1 MSDDP
6 HPLEPDDSEPFDPD
20 NEEMFESLVNRL
32 RRIAIHCCHLNVQAA
47 EELAGEASLRL
58 HREKPWRRPEYSTY
72 GGVIAWL
79 TVVTKNIR
87 NRKYSRQKRRDALR
101 PEVEAKFSKSENELA
116 ENEFADTENRMYLE
130 EVMNAL
136 KGSPAFVGKENVQ
149 RLLHYEFVENL
160 THEEV
165 AKALGKTPRQLT
177 KFKRKVYDAIPRELL
192 FRLFRRIRNK
202 K

>member
-1 MSDDP
+1 
-6 HPLEPDDSEPFDPD
+6 
-20 NEEMFESLVNRL
+20 
-32 RRIAIHCCHLNVQAA
+32 
-47 EELAGEASLRL
+47 
-58 HREKPWRRPEYSTY
+58 
-72 GGVIAWL
+72 VIAWV

-87 NRKYSRQKRRDALR
+87 NRKYSREKRRDALR
-101 PEVEAKFSKSENELA
+101 PELEARFRKSENEL
-116 ENEFADTENRMYLE
+116 ADTENRMYLE
-130 EVMNAL
+130 EVMSAL
-136 KGSPAFVGKENVQ
+136 EGSPAFVGEENAH

-160 THEEV
+160 THEEI